1 MRLPVPDSVLYFEN
15 GRAAGDWLDCSVIGR
30 IGGHSAPC
38 VHISLQPV
46 HLCLH
51 AFKPV
56 CSDQQVKGRIF
67 GIYGPQYDRG
77 ELGGVARFMRSEE
90 HTSELQSLMRIWY
103 AVFCLK
109 KKNNNRISKTITT
122 KHVNNK

>member
-67 GIYGPQYDRG
+67 GLSCPHSDSG
-77 ELGGVARFMRSEE
+77 ELDGFSRSMTNERIRLFPYD
-90 HTSELQSLMRIWY
+90 TSRIASINHSHNQPQIFTPY
-103 AVFCLK
+103 
-109 KKNNNRISKTITT
+109 T
-122 KHVNNK
+122 KHLR

>member
-1 MRLPVPDSVLYFEN
+1 MRLPVPDSDLWFEN
-15 GRAAGDWLDCSVIGR
+15 GRSAGDWLDCSVIGR

-77 ELGGVARFMRSEE
+77 ELGGVARFMTNESVQLLPYGAAGPAARKSTRLNSS
-90 HTSELQSLMRIWY
+90 H
-103 AVFCLK
+103 
-109 KKNNNRISKTITT
+109 
-122 KHVNNK
+122 